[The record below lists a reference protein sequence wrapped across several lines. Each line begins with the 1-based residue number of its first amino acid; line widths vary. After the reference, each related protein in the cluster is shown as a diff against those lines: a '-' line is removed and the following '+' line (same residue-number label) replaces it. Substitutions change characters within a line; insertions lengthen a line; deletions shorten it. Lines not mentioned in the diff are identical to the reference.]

1 MTLLFYLKLL
11 ELIKSTIVDSA
22 LTSVNEKIIK
32 LLDWYDAETAYA
44 KRLVDLAELLIFR

>member
-32 LLDWYDAETAYA
+32 LLVRNDNKTAC
-44 KRLVDLAELLIFR
+44 